1 MIIKKV
7 KEVKQLSDTLTTAIN
22 TAFTAVKTDVASLFE
37 KALPAGL
44 AIMGIS
50 LAITLGVKFFKKI
63 ASK

>member
-1 MIIKKV
+1 MS
-7 KEVKQLSDTLTTAIN
+7 EALTTAIN
-22 TAFTAVKTDVASLFE
+22 TAFTAVKSDVSTLFE